1 MASRFEKRL
10 ILATLLDIKV
20 DGQPKHKLE
29 EKLGKHK
36 NAEQLQVAYVGIS
49 RKVNGFKGK
58 PATRVAKAVK
68 AFVTA
73 PSK

>member
-1 MASRFEKRL
+1 MATRSEQRL
-10 ILATLLDIKV
+10 ILGQVLGVPTKGVARHTLVKE
-20 DGQPKHKLE
+20 LE
-29 EKLGKHK
+29 SRS
-36 NAEQLQVAYVGIS
+36 NAEQLHAAYKAIA

>member
-10 ILATLLDIKV
+10 ILGILLDIKG
-20 DGQPKHKLE
+20 DGQPKHQLE
-29 EKLGKHK
+29 EQLGKHK
-36 NAEQLQVAYVGIS
+36 DAEKLQVAYVGIA

>member
-10 ILATLLDIKV
+10 ILGTLLDIKV

-29 EKLGKHK
+29 EQMGKHK
-36 NAEQLQVAYVGIS
+36 DAEKLQVAYVGIA

-68 AFVTA
+68 AFMAA

>member
-10 ILATLLDIKV
+10 ILATLLDIKL
-20 DGQPKHKLE
+20 DGQPRHKLE
-29 EKLGKHK
+29 EQMGKHK
-36 NAEQLQVAYVGIS
+36 DAEKLQVAYVGIA

-68 AFVTA
+68 AFVA
-73 PSK
+73 AESK

>member
-10 ILATLLDIKV
+10 ILATLLDIKAE
-20 DGQPKHKLE
+20 GLPKHKLE
-29 EKLGKHK
+29 EQMGKHE
-36 NAEQLQVAYVGIS
+36 NAKQLQVAYVGIS

>member
-20 DGQPKHKLE
+20 DGQPKHELE
-29 EKLGKHK
+29 KQMGKHK
-36 NAEQLQVAYVGIS
+36 DVKALEVAYVRIS

-73 PSK
+73 ESK